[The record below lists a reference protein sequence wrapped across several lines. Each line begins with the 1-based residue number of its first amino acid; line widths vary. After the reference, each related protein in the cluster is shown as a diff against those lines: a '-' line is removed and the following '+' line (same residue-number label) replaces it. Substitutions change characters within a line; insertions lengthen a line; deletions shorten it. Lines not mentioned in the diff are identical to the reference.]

1 MNSTNIIKNARSTL
15 FLLAALLLTTAS
27 SYALDLAAVQS
38 QWTPP
43 GTATPITMWG
53 FIQDPGSCPAG
64 TVVWAPGPEQIET
77 AGGTLTVSLRNCLS
91 EPVSLVIPGQ
101 PTTLDPQVFQDA
113 QGRTRVKSFT
123 HEAGANGGLATYT
136 WSNLKPGTYLYQSG
150 SSPAKHIQMGL
161 FGALKVGSY
170 AEAVNEITL
179 LLSEIDPAL
188 HASLSS
194 ATPLTYKPKY
204 FLINGQTASAG
215 APPPVIET
223 GGTTQ
228 TLLIRFLNAGLMSHT
243 PAVQGPYMK
252 IVAEDGNPYPFAKE
266 QYSVLLAAGKT
277 MDALWTP
284 EKNGTF
290 AVYDR
295 SLSLSNNGAV
305 GGGMLAHLN
314 ADVAPFSW
322 ILFIP
327 AITGMGVPAIP

>member
-1 MNSTNIIKNARSTL
+1 MNSTNILKHARSAF

-43 GTATPITMWG
+43 GSTTPITMWG
-53 FIQDPGSCPAG
+53 FIPDPENCP
-64 TVVWAPGPEQIET
+64 VVTAAWTPGPEQIET
-77 AGGTLTVSLRNCLS
+77 AGGTLTISLRNCLS

-101 PTTLDPQVFQDA
+101 VTTLTPQAFTDG
-113 QGRTRVKSFT
+113 QGRTRVKAFT
-123 HEAGANGGLATYT
+123 HEAAANGGTAIYT
-136 WSNLKPGTYLYQSG
+136 WNNLKSGTFLYQSG
-150 SSPAKHIQMGL
+150 SFPAKHIQMGL

-170 AEAVNEITL
+170 AGAVNEITL

-188 HASLSS
+188 HASVSP

-215 APPPVIET
+215 SPPPVIET

-252 IVAEDGNPYPFAKE
+252 IVAEDGNPYPFVKE
-266 QYSVLLAAGKT
+266 QYSAVLAAGKT

-284 EKNGTF
+284 AQNGTF

-295 SLSLSNNGAV
+295 SLSLTSNGAL

-314 ADVAPFSW
+314 ADVPSFSW

-327 AITGMGVPAIP
+327 AITGMGVPAGP